1 MLNVSKTTLMRSCD
15 KNMTEKI
22 GIPDAVLMENAANA
36 VAQSIKKHTSL
47 LPMQTPPNVTLF
59 ANVYINNNTTN
70 SQIL

>member
-36 VAQSIKKHTSL
+36 VAQSIKNIRQCVKTAAACSYL
-47 LPMQTPPNVTLF
+47 SVR
-59 ANVYINNNTTN
+59 ATTEGTDLRC
-70 SQIL
+70 SEF

>member
-36 VAQSIKKHTSL
+36 VAQSIK
-47 LPMQTPPNVTLF
+47 
-59 ANVYINNNTTN
+59 
-70 SQIL
+70 